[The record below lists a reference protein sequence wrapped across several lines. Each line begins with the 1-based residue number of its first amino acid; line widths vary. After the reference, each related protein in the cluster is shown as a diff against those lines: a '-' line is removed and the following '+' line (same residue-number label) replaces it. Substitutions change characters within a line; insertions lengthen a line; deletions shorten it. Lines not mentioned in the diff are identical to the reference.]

1 MEKET
6 LKNILDFLKEKEG
19 KSSIRWKLLHNEPFT
34 EKELNVDGKFIFD
47 GFLDLS
53 GTNITS
59 LPKGLEVR
67 GNLYL
72 RNCKS
77 LTSLPEGLSVW
88 GTLDLFKC
96 ISLKSL
102 PEGLLLGGLNLTN
115 CKSLTSLPEG
125 MKVGR
130 GGLNLT
136 NCKSLTSLPEG
147 LKVGDK
153 LFIQDMPL
161 AKFSDESLKDMI
173 GLNGYIK
180 GKIVR

>member
-34 EKELNVDGKFIFD
+34 EEELNVDGKFIFD

-125 MKVGR
+125 
-130 GGLNLT
+130 
-136 NCKSLTSLPEG
+136 

-161 AKFSDESLKDMI
+161 AKFSNESLKDMI

>member
-34 EKELNVDGKFIFD
+34 EEELNVDGKFIFD

-53 GTNITS
+53 GKNITS

-88 GTLDLFKC
+88 GTLDLKGST
-96 ISLKSL
+96 IKSL

-125 MKVGR
+125 MKVGE
-130 GGLNLT
+130 NLYIK
-136 NCKSLTSLPEG
+136 NS
-147 LKVGDK
+147 
-153 LFIQDMPL
+153 PL

>member
-34 EKELNVDGKFIFD
+34 EEELNVDGKFIFD

-125 MKVGR
+125 
-130 GGLNLT
+130 
-136 NCKSLTSLPEG
+136 

>member
-34 EKELNVDGKFIFD
+34 EEELNVDGKFIFD

-53 GTNITS
+53 GKNITS

-88 GTLDLFKC
+88 GTLDLKGST
-96 ISLKSL
+96 IKSL

-136 NCKSLTSLPEG
+136 NCKSLTSLPKG
-147 LKVGDK
+147 LKVGENLYIK
-153 LFIQDMPL
+153 NSPL

>member
-1 MEKET
+1 
-6 LKNILDFLKEKEG
+6 
-19 KSSIRWKLLHNEPFT
+19 
-34 EKELNVDGKFIFD
+34 
-47 GFLDLS
+47 
-53 GTNITS
+53 
-59 LPKGLEVR
+59 
-67 GNLYL
+67 
-72 RNCKS
+72 
-77 LTSLPEGLSVW
+77 LSVW

-125 MKVGR
+125 
-130 GGLNLT
+130 
-136 NCKSLTSLPEG
+136 

-161 AKFSDESLKDMI
+161 AKFSNESLKDMI

-180 GKIVR
+180 GKIYRK

>member
-6 LKNILDFLKEKEG
+6 LKKILDFLKQNENRN
-19 KSSIRWKLLHNEPFT
+19 IPIAWKLINNEPLT
-34 EKELNVDGKFIFD
+34 EKELTIDRD
-47 GFLDLS
+47 LDL
-53 GTNITS
+53 
-59 LPKGLEVR
+59 KG
-67 GNLYL
+67 
-72 RNCKS
+72 S
-77 LTSLPEGLSVW
+77 T
-88 GTLDLFKC
+88 
-96 ISLKSL
+96 IKSL

-136 NCKSLTSLPEG
+136 NCKSLTSLPKG
-147 LKVGDK
+147 LKVGENLYIK
-153 LFIQDMPL
+153 NSPL